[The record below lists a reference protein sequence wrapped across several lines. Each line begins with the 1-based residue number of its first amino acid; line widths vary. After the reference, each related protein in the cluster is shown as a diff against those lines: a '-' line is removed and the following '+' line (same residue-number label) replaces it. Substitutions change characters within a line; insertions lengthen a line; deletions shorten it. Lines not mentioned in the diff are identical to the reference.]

1 VPGAHGGVAAHSV
14 PNELSLHLTG
24 AGLSHTGRT
33 AATVLSALAMA
44 VALWRAW
51 RGADWI
57 TCAGWATLALLLG
70 TAWLLPWYV
79 TWLTPLAAL
88 GTSRRL
94 RIATV
99 LFIAYVCATR
109 ITFLLA

>member
-1 VPGAHGGVAAHSV
+1 M
-14 PNELSLHLTG
+14 PNELSLRLTG
-24 AGLSHTGRT
+24 TGLSDTGRAV
-33 AATVLSALAMA
+33 AAALSAIAIA
-44 VALWRAW
+44 ITLWRAW

-79 TWLTPLAAL
+79 TWVTPLAAL

-99 LFIAYVCATR
+99 LFLAYVCATR
-109 ITFLLA
+109 VPFLLA